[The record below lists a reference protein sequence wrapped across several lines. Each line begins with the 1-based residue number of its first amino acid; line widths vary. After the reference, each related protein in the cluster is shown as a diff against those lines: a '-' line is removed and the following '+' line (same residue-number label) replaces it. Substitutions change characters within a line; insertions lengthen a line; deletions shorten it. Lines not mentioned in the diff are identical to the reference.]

1 MCCGDASTAEYS
13 EHAITAP
20 FHVVREYNRK
30 RVPLYR
36 KKNSNINQCIDR
48 IIIILQICKR

>member
-1 MCCGDASTAEYS
+1 MCCGDAGTAEYS

-36 KKNSNINQCIDR
+36 KKKENIYSL
-48 IIIILQICKR
+48 ILIRY